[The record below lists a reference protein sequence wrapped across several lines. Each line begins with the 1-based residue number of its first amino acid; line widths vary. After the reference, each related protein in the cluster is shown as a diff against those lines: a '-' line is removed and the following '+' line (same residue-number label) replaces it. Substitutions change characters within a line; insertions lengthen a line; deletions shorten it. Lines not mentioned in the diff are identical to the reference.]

1 VVGEDT
7 EDLGE
12 VWINYIR
19 ELCHGKITGKLRVA
33 ADPMMR
39 LVNTILLVLVDR
51 VEVAFNVLSLVC
63 KFSIL
68 ANLDWI
74 SVKN

>member
-1 VVGEDT
+1 MVGEDT

-19 ELCHGKITGKLRVA
+19 ELCHGKITG
-33 ADPMMR
+33 MMR